1 LCAGR
6 ASEIM
11 AGVYTVGDY
20 GRMLSDSVRVRAY
33 EAALRA
39 VIRPGAVVLDLGAG
53 TGFFSMLAAKLGAG
67 RVYAVEE
74 NDAIEVAARLVRDN
88 GLADRVFCV
97 RARSTAI
104 ELEAKADVIVSD
116 LRGSLPLYGAHAAAL
131 ADAKARLL
139 APGGVLLPR
148 RDHLVCAPLESAY
161 HHARLLG
168 AWDTRAFGF
177 DMRGGLVHATSTIL
191 DASGPGVSPSSL
203 LAEGVRFATL
213 EYGQAIDAVRGQ
225 ASFVAARGGLVEG
238 FVVWFDA
245 EIHDGVGF
253 HTGPGSDRVYGRVL
267 FPLAEPLEVAA
278 GDGLAVTWLA
288 RPTVDEHLW
297 SWSTTF
303 TPRQGPARRF
313 DQSTFFAPARLTL
326 PGATP
331 ELGPGAKVAAR
342 ALDLLV
348 GGQPLPEVAEAL
360 NVEFNDFFRTEGPAL
375 TWVQRLAARY
385 ERSTLP
391 PVPGLR
397 ARTR

>member
-1 LCAGR
+1 
-6 ASEIM
+6 M
-11 AGVYTVGDY
+11 AAVYTVADY
-20 GRMLSDSVRVRAY
+20 GRMLSDAVRVRAY

-67 RVYAVEE
+67 RVYAVDD
-74 NDAIEVAARLVRDN
+74 NDAIVVAERLVRDN

-104 ELEAKADVIVSD
+104 ELEQKADVIVSD
-116 LRGSLPLYGAHAAAL
+116 LRGSLPLYGAHLAAL
-131 ADAKARLL
+131 ADAKERLL

-177 DMRGGLVHATSTIL
+177 DMRGGMVHATSTIL
-191 DASGPGVSPSSL
+191 DASGPDVSPSSL

-213 EYGQAIDAVRGQ
+213 EYGQAIDAVRGE
-225 ASFVAARGGLVEG
+225 ASFVARRAGLVEG
-238 FVVWFDA
+238 FVVWFEA
-245 EIHDGVGF
+245 ELHDGIGF

-267 FPLAEPLEVAA
+267 FPLAEPLDVVA
-278 GDGLAVTWLA
+278 GDALAVTWLA
-288 RPTVDEHLW
+288 RPAVDEHLW
-297 SWSTTF
+297 SWATTF
-303 TPRQGPARRF
+303 TPKAGPARRF

-331 ELGPGAKVAAR
+331 ELGPGVRVAAR
-342 ALDLLV
+342 ALDRLV
-348 GGQPLPEVAEAL
+348 GGQPLPEVADAL
-360 NVEFNDFFRTEGPAL
+360 MVEFKDYFATEGPAL
-375 TWVQRLAARY
+375 IWVQRLAARY
-385 ERSTLP
+385 EALAFRG
-391 PVPGLR
+391 VPGLR
-397 ARTR
+397 ARVG